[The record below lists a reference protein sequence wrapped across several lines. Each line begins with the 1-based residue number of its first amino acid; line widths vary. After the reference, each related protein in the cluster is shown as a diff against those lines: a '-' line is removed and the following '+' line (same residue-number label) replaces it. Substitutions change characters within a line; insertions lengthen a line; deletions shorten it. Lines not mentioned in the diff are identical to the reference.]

1 LFSFYTKLGDDNC
14 SFQIELNFLIKVCL
28 VLCLKNAL
36 KKKLNFFLLFSLFQ
50 INIFD
55 VLYFLKKYIE
65 IGSDI
70 KLGLA
75 EA

>member
-1 LFSFYTKLGDDNC
+1 MFGFAFKKC
-14 SFQIELNFLIKVCL
+14 FEKKIE
-28 VLCLKNAL
+28 
-36 KKKLNFFLLFSLFQ
+36 FFLLFSLFQ

-75 EA
+75 EAWPISLGPISPRTHQ

>member
-1 LFSFYTKLGDDNC
+1 MFGFAFKKC
-14 SFQIELNFLIKVCL
+14 FEKKIK
-28 VLCLKNAL
+28 
-36 KKKLNFFLLFSLFQ
+36 FFLLFSLFQ